1 MRKAADDDGGQRNAG
16 DEQQIKQQPTD
27 VFAVDELRARSNL
40 DIRKPAQSEH
50 AKAQEI
56 GQEFRPEVANAVQQL
71 SAVPGLE
78 IRRQA
83 DVENQQRHGDT
94 ENPVAEGIEP
104 RLGEHAGAWASKGFR
119 LPSRPAEGAA
129 GISVANN
136 APGVDENF

>member
-27 VFAVDELRARSNL
+27 VFAADELRARSNL

-56 GQEFRPEVANAVQQL
+56 GQEFRTEVANAVQPL
-71 SAVPGLE
+71 SAVPGVA
-78 IRRQA
+78 IRLQA
-83 DVENQQRHGDT
+83 
-94 ENPVAEGIEP
+94 VAEGGEP

-119 LPSRPAEGAA
+119 RPSRPAEGAA

-136 APGVDENF
+136 APRVDQIFTF